1 MNFVYLIVPGCNN
14 CSYEDGLILLKNS
27 VNSLLKYLPES
38 KIYIY
43 YGYDESS
50 KNKLEEIEKYL
61 TNNSKL
67 IGINIG
73 ELKHNFPRIE
83 HDHVANSIKNPYR
96 LNILIEKIYILLN
109 HNSLEEIIFTDL
121 DTEFNENILNYQFC
135 LDKPILYSN
144 ENKLLNQRS
153 LESFFSMINYNV
165 HPQSRMFN
173 SGIIYIPLKKR
184 KLIAQEALDLVLL
197 MNKFSDKLR
206 LAKDLDEQIAISVII
221 YKYYKE
227 NILFLNNCLT
237 HYMGRHIL

>member
-1 MNFVYLIVPGCNN
+1 MNFAYLIVPGCNN
-14 CSYEDGLILLKNS
+14 CPYEDGLTLLYNS
-27 VNSLLKYLPES
+27 VNSLLKYLPNS

-50 KNKLEEIEKYL
+50 KNKLEEIEKYVQE
-61 TNNSKL
+61 NKHL

-109 HNSLEEIIFTDL
+109 HNPIEEIIFVDL
-121 DTEFNENILNYQFC
+121 DTEFNENIQNYQFNY
-135 LDKPILYSN
+135 DKPILYSN
-144 ENKLLNQRS
+144 ENTLLNQRS

-165 HPQSRMFN
+165 DSQSRMFN
-173 SGIIYIPLKKR
+173 SGIIYIPLKNR
-184 KLIAQEALDLVLL
+184 KIIAQESLDLVLL

-206 LAKDLDEQIAISVII
+206 LAKDLDEQISISIII

-227 NILFLNNCLT
+227 NILFLNSYVK